1 MTLLADSPANS
12 LTPPIVLAVAVVF
25 AVLGIDGLLPQPRGR
40 MILLGAFFSAAALL
54 ATAFF
59 TIQAFGDPLP
69 DIVGQVLFW
78 AFSAGALGF
87 GAVLVTQKN
96 PARGAVAFAFVVL
109 STCGLFLLLAAPF
122 LMAAT
127 VIIYAGA
134 VIVTFLFVLMLSHAG
149 GPSDENDRTRDPLL
163 GSLAGFGFA
172 GLVLMALYQTAV
184 AETGPAPPLTAEERT
199 KLVSAAVALT
209 QAADA
214 TDKAALIDKGFT
226 KATREQIAEVV
237 AGEGGHRSVQDRL
250 RFAVADPRAGR
261 VVAQADAL
269 RKKNDA
275 VFAALD
281 NNLLGNAPDLDR
293 AKTDLAGLRDDVVL
307 MTGNGHLPA
316 RNVGTIGLLLYSE
329 HLLAVEMAGTLLLVA
344 TIGAV
349 AIAGRKGA
357 VA

>member
-1 MTLLADSPANS
+1 MTLLAESPWNQLS
-12 LTPPIVLAVAVVF
+12 PPVILAIAGAF
-25 AVLGIDGLLPQPRGR
+25 AVLGFAGLLPQPKGR
-40 MILLGAFFSAAALL
+40 AILLGGFFSAVALL
-54 ATAFF
+54 GLAYF
-59 TIQAFGDPLP
+59 TIKSFGDPLP
-69 DIVGQVLFW
+69 DLIGSILFYL
-78 AFSAGALGF
+78 FSAGSLGF
-87 GAVLVTQKN
+87 GTVLVVQKN

-172 GLVLMALYQTAV
+172 GLVLIALYQTAV
-184 AETGPAPPLTAEERT
+184 ADSGPTPPLTSEDRA
-199 KLVSAAVALT
+199 KLVAAAGELGKS
-209 QAADA
+209 ADA
-214 TDKAALIDKGFT
+214 TTRDQLIDKGFT
-226 KATREQIAEVV
+226 KATRDQIAEVV
-237 AGEGGHRSVQDRL
+237 AGEGGRRTVQDRL
-250 RFAVADPRAGR
+250 RFADADPRTHGIIQ
-261 VVAQADAL
+261 QADAL
-269 RKKNDA
+269 KKKNDA

-281 NNLLGNAPDLDR
+281 NNLLGNAPDLDK
-293 AKTDLAGLRDDVVL
+293 AKRDLAGLRDDVVL

-329 HLLAVEMAGTLLLVA
+329 HLLSVELAGTLLLVA

-349 AIAGRKGA
+349 AIAGRKG
-357 VA
+357 VAA